1 MEDSITGQL
10 KQICESANKNICA
23 LAKRHAE
30 SGSEEERE
38 KFEQEEILDSYR
50 VVKIFGCTSPVSK
63 DKEKAMTGSADQEIC
78 KDLKEIKNLLNIIA
92 NVAIAIANNQQVRVE
107 NTADGVKITMTPQ
120 PGSSWN

>member
-1 MEDSITGQL
+1 MDDSITGQL

-50 VVKIFGCTSPVSK
+50 VVKIFGCTSPASK
-63 DKEKAMTGSADQEIC
+63 DNQVLMETALRFTLGGPTCGYYWESGYGWSARGYWGSKSEISHITDETAC
-78 KDLKEIKNLLNIIA
+78 KFLDYYKEII
-92 NVAIAIANNQQVRVE
+92 
-107 NTADGVKITMTPQ
+107 D
-120 PGSSWN
+120 